1 MDPADHRAGRGRVRL
16 SRHPAGEGAGPVRG
30 SHPPGSPAAQTLLT
44 APPVWVGGVPTR
56 AATPRRSS
64 QMMRRTDTQ
73 LWRSSTACGEVGCP
87 QPGDGSAQVGDAV
100 LTERPHAVRD
110 CPHVVHTLSPPSSTV
125 VSKLASETPCPVPV
139 VRAYSSITPARRSGK
154 QPGRPGGDTRFDV
167 VKDGWEELRAT
178 PSGATRTATL
188 MMQRRVREIPVG
200 RCRPDRSLQPLRW
213 LGWSTWSGRH
223 PRNIR
228 VVGSAGAS
236 DGTAANARPLHLIHG
251 GASVISRLP
260 SAQPQCQDR
269 VRPGA
274 PHHLVDGDVL
284 VHCVREDC
292 LAGAVLQRRHSGHCV
307 LSQV

>member
-1 MDPADHRAGRGRVRL
+1 MPCSL
-16 SRHPAGEGAGPVRG
+16 SVH
-30 SHPPGSPAAQTLLT
+30 TLCVT
-44 APPVWVGGVPTR
+44 VHTSSTR
-56 AATPRRSS
+56 CPHHPRRSCRN
-64 QMMRRTDTQ
+64 RR
-73 LWRSSTACGEVGCP
+73 LKPLARSRSCGLTVPPLQHDGAGSSR
-87 QPGDGSAQVGDAV
+87 GDLAV
-100 LTERPHAVRD
+100 
-110 CPHVVHTLSPPSSTV
+110 
-125 VSKLASETPCPVPV
+125 TPV
-139 VRAYSSITPARRSGK
+139 
-154 QPGRPGGDTRFDV
+154 FDV